1 MRLLFHI
8 NLFLLLVLALVGCG
22 GDEPVP
28 VIPEEPQT
36 DTTAVD
42 TVSEDTTAADT
53 LAEDS
58 FMIYYHGYGNI
69 GLKCYIESD
78 VEGTEFSWEGRWA
91 FSEDAIYYGKD
102 ESHIITASKK
112 GYVSQSVLLHTPFCR
127 RLDFV
132 MHPLP
137 TSGVTVRQLRE
148 AKEPIQ
154 LSNSVENREKTG
166 MEVRLTFPEA
176 CEIDG
181 AKDKELVSVVALPPV
196 ATAIENLEEGRI
208 VSAAIGC
215 FTVTPVGCD
224 LAKKAHAQIAF
235 PYQLDG
241 YTLKATML
249 DGWRMGMKT
258 EGNTAAFDMP
268 DIGEWS
274 IEMEAKVADY
284 YTEPFYIEKGE
295 TLQCTQKNFMPMLKL
310 YYKGFGYEAE
320 SPLNDFEQ
328 VFLVSLF
335 GNTEK
340 TPYRTRISYQFW
352 YNKLC
357 TIVYNIV
364 QDIHHITFEAAGRQ
378 FKAKVYGDVHPE
390 IVSATPIDNN
400 S

>member
-1 MRLLFHI
+1 MVRFFHPKRSSS
-8 NLFLLLVLALVGCG
+8 VALAVCG
-22 GDEPVP
+22 GGGAEPMP
-28 VIPEEPQT
+28 PIPEGPQT
-36 DTTAVD
+36 DTTQVTD
-42 TVSEDTTAADT
+42 TIKEDTTREDT
-53 LAEDS
+53 LAEDTFTYS
-58 FMIYYHGYGNI
+58 YI
-69 GLKCYIESD
+69 GDNSLSCYISSD
-78 VEGTEFSWEGRWA
+78 VEDTEFSWEGRWD
-91 FSEDAIYYGKD
+91 FFEDAIYFGKD
-102 ESHIITASKK
+102 ESHIITAGKK

-132 MHPLP
+132 MQPLP
-137 TSGVTVRQLRE
+137 ASSLTVRQLME
-148 AKEPIQ
+148 AKEAIQ

-181 AKDKELVSVVALPPV
+181 AKDEEKVSVVALPPV
-196 ATAIENLEEGRI
+196 ATAIDNLEEGRI
-208 VSAAIGC
+208 VSAAIGY
-215 FTVTPVGCD
+215 FAVTPKGYD

-241 YTLKATML
+241 YALKATML
-249 DGWRMGMKT
+249 DGWRIGMKT

-320 SPLNDFEQ
+320 SPLNDIEQ

-340 TPYRTRISYQFW
+340 NPYRTRISYQFW

-364 QDIHHITFEAAGRQ
+364 QDIHHVTFEAGGRQ
-378 FKAKVYGDVHPE
+378 FKAKVYGDIHLE
-390 IVSATPIDNN
+390 IVSATPNKQ
-400 S
+400 

>member
-1 MRLLFHI
+1 MRHLFHI

-28 VIPEEPQT
+28 SIPEEPQT
-36 DTTAVD
+36 DTTQVTD
-42 TVSEDTTAADT
+42 TIMEDTTKEET
-53 LAEDS
+53 LAEDTFTYS
-58 FMIYYHGYGNI
+58 YMGGGN
-69 GLKCYIESD
+69 LACYMASD
-78 VEGTEFSWEGRWA
+78 VEETDFSWEGRWA

-196 ATAIENLEEGRI
+196 ATAIENLKGGSI
-208 VSAAIGC
+208 VSAAISS
-215 FTVTPVGCD
+215 FVVTPAGYD
-224 LAKKAHAQIAF
+224 LTKKAQAQISF
-235 PYQLDG
+235 PYQMDG
-241 YTLKATML
+241 YTLKATTL
-249 DGWRMGMKT
+249 DGWHIGMKT
-258 EGNTAAFDMP
+258 EDNMASFDMP

-274 IEMEAKVADY
+274 IEMEAKVVDY

-295 TLQCTQKNFMPMLKL
+295 TLQCTQNDFMPMLKL
-310 YYKGFGYEAE
+310 YNKGIGYEAE

-340 TPYRTRISYQFW
+340 SLYRTRVSYQFW
-352 YNKLC
+352 YNKRC
-357 TIVYNIV
+357 TVVYDIF
-364 QDIHHITFEAAGRQ
+364 QDIHHVTFEAGGRQ
-378 FKAKVYGDVHPE
+378 FKARVYGDVHLE

>member
-1 MRLLFHI
+1 MRHLFHT

-22 GDEPVP
+22 GDEPMP
-28 VIPEEPQT
+28 PIPEEPQT
-36 DTTAVD
+36 DTTQVTD
-42 TVSEDTTAADT
+42 TIKEDTTREDT
-53 LAEDS
+53 LAEDTFTYS
-58 FMIYYHGYGNI
+58 YI
-69 GLKCYIESD
+69 GDNSLSCYISSD
-78 VEGTEFSWEGRWA
+78 VEDTEFSWEGRWD
-91 FSEDAIYYGKD
+91 FFEDAIYFGKD

-132 MHPLP
+132 MQPLP
-137 TSGVTVRQLRE
+137 ASSLTVRQLME
-148 AKEPIQ
+148 AKEAIQ

-181 AKDKELVSVVALPPV
+181 AKDEEKVSVVALPPV
-196 ATAIENLEEGRI
+196 ATAIDNLEEGRI
-208 VSAAIGC
+208 VSAAIGY
-215 FTVTPVGCD
+215 FAVTPEGYD

-241 YTLKATML
+241 YALKATML
-249 DGWRMGMKT
+249 DGWRIGMKT

-284 YTEPFYIEKGE
+284 YTEPFYIEKDE

-320 SPLNDFEQ
+320 SPLNDIEQ

-340 TPYRTRISYQFW
+340 NPYRTRVSYQFW

-364 QDIHHITFEAAGRQ
+364 QDIHHVTFEAGGRQ
-378 FKAKVYGDVHPE
+378 FKAKVYGDIHLE
-390 IVSATPIDNN
+390 IVSATPNKQ
-400 S
+400 